1 MPKQTTLA
9 EIGEFGL
16 IERIT
21 KPFANT
27 NTSTKYGIG
36 DDCAVLSLND
46 DFYTL
51 VSTDMLVEG
60 IHFDLVY
67 TPLKHL
73 GYKAVVVNISDILAM
88 NGTPQQ
94 ITVSIAVSAKFSV
107 EAIEQLYE
115 GIQLA
120 CNTYQV
126 DLVGGDTTS
135 SVTGITISITAIGM
149 VAKHAIAY
157 RNSAHEH
164 DLLCVTG
171 NLGAAYM
178 GLQILQ
184 REKAVFTQA
193 GAQPKLEGYEYV
205 LQRQLKPE
213 SPKHVVA
220 ALREAAI
227 VPSAMIDIS
236 DGLSSELF
244 HICKQSGVGCNVYE
258 EKLPVHEQTVEVCKE
273 FSIEPLIPMLH
284 GGDDYELLFTVDI
297 SKFDAVSKIQGIH
310 IIGNITSAQNGLQL
324 ISKAGDCVPLK
335 AQGWTSFEQ

>member
-1 MPKQTTLA
+1 MTKQTTLA

-21 KPFANT
+21 KPFSHNHK
-27 NTSTKYGIG
+27 STKYGVG
-36 DDCAVLSLND
+36 DDCAVITSSK
-46 DFYTL
+46 TTCT
-51 VSTDMLVEG
+51 VITTDMLVEG
-60 IHFDLVY
+60 IHFDLIY

-73 GYKAVVVNISDILAM
+73 GYKAVVANISDIYAM
-88 NGTPQQ
+88 NGTPSH

-115 GIQLA
+115 GIHLA
-120 CNTYQV
+120 CKTYTI
-126 DLVGGDTTS
+126 DLIGGDTTS
-135 SVTGITISITAIGM
+135 SVTGLTISITAIGT
-149 VAKHAIAY
+149 AETSAITY
-157 RNSAHEH
+157 RNTARVN
-164 DLLCVTG
+164 DLICVTG

-213 SPKHVVA
+213 SPKKVLESLKKA
-220 ALREAAI
+220 NI
-227 VPSAMIDIS
+227 IPTSMIDIS

-244 HICKQSGVGCNVYE
+244 HICKQSGVGCNIYE
-258 EKLPVHEQTVEVCKE
+258 EKLPVHEQTVEVCNE

-297 SKFDAVSKIQGIH
+297 TNYDTISTIKDIH
-310 IIGNITSAQNGLQL
+310 IIGSITQADKGLHL
-324 ISKAGDCVPLK
+324 ISKAGDHVPLK
-335 AQGWTSFEQ
+335 AQGWTSFAQ